1 MYWVLFLAL
10 AWAAAG
16 VSCGRLCLAVAR
28 AADGERTAGDAPP
41 GHVLSLYETA
51 FLSGGP
57 SRVADV
63 TLVSMARSRRLLL
76 AHTGWATV
84 VDPVGED
91 DMERSVIGAIGPE
104 GQSRTAPLRAAT
116 AAGDAV
122 RALAERLV
130 AAGLAV
136 PDAARSTVAGAV
148 RQVRGATAAVLLL
161 GTLAALLPDP
171 GTTPRTLVVAWFALP
186 LLLTLSCL
194 ALARIEIHPYTQWAA
209 PAGRRLLTALPRGAD
224 SLFTVAV
231 RGVRAVDDPQLRA
244 ALGVTRGSP
253 ARRPDGPAATHR
265 GH

>member
-1 MYWVLFLAL
+1 MLWVLFFLVAC
-10 AWAAAG
+10 AVAG
-16 VSCGRLCLAVAR
+16 VSCGRLCLAAVR
-28 AADGERTAGDAPP
+28 AAESERATGRDTYVAAPP
-41 GHVLSLYETA
+41 DHELSLYETA

-57 SRVADV
+57 ERVAEV

-91 DMERSVIGAIGPE
+91 AMERSVLRAIGPE
-104 GQSRTAPLRAAT
+104 GQARIAPLRATA

-136 PDAARSTVAGAV
+136 PDRERTTLTGAI
-148 RQVRGATAAVLLL
+148 RQVRQAAAAVLVL
-161 GTLAALLPDP
+161 GALAVLLPGESARQSGP
-171 GTTPRTLVVAWFALP
+171 VALWFGLP

-194 ALARIEIHPYTQWAA
+194 TLARVEIHPYTRWAS
-209 PAGRRLLTALPRGAD
+209 PTGQRLLAGRPLGAGSLLA
-224 SLFTVAV
+224 VAV

-244 ALGVTRGSP
+244 ALTDTGRHTT
-253 ARRPDGPAATHR
+253 D
-265 GH
+265 